1 MSMPFRNNLQI
12 GWANTVLLSTRLW
25 NVEMGIRWTF
35 KEKKNISW
43 RDTIQDKIVRRAEVT
58 GSNIF
63 EAEWIFLK

>member
-63 EAEWIFLK
+63 EAEWIFFK